1 MSFCLVFVFV
11 LVLVLVVPSTR
22 KIVVLL
28 LQRRMDSLDGS
39 IQEPGGHGDDSNE
52 ALYVV
57 LDVQRT
63 SLLLVLRIHIAVA
76 AGGTTG
82 SWGLT
87 G

>member
-1 MSFCLVFVFV
+1 MLALVVFV
-11 LVLVLVVPSTR
+11 LVLVLLVPTSTR

-39 IQEPGGHGDDSNE
+39 IQELGGHGDDSNE

-76 AGGTTG
+76 AGGTPG